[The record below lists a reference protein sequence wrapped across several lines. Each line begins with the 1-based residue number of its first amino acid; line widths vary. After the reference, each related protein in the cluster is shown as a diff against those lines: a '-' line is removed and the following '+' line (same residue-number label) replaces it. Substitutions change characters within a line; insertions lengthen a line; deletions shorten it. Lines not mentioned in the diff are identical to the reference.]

1 MANQPNKKREQILI
15 ALAVIGLLY
24 GAVDF
29 AIRTTG
35 RNEVSSGD
43 GALAAATFSLVTEEL
58 GVSSASQ
65 REANALEI
73 LNAVSAAWPVDIFV
87 NIASFV
93 SHQKE
98 EGALAL
104 VTDTLV
110 YSGYMTMGEKI
121 FAVIN
126 GIEYRIGDMVEG
138 FFLKEIDPMEIVMEK
153 NGRPTRIPFRRIE

>member
-1 MANQPNKKREQILI
+1 MAKKREQILI
-15 ALAVIGLLY
+15 ALAVVGLLY
-24 GAVDF
+24 GAADF
-29 AIRTTG
+29 AMRSTG
-35 RNEVSSGD
+35 KNAAPNGD
-43 GALAAATFSLVTEEL
+43 GTLAAVTFSLVTEEL
-58 GVSSASQ
+58 GASSTSL

-73 LNAVSAAWPVDIFV
+73 LNAVSAAWPENIFV

-98 EGALAL
+98 EGGLAL
-104 VTDTLV
+104 VEDTLV

-153 NGRPTRIPFRRIE
+153 NGKPARIPFRRIE